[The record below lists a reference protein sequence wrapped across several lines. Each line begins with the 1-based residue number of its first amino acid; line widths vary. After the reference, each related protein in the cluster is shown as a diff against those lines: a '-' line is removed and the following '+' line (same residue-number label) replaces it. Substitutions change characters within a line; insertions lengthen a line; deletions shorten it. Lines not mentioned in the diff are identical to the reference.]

1 MFIKYT
7 STNPTYELYQS
18 FYNLPAYNFLNY
30 ELYNASNVTIW
41 KSYDITGYFSSS
53 LSGFPVG
60 NIVIWNSTR
69 DLVGGNVFNV
79 MDSGILVYKSPGVL
93 YGETTS

>member
-1 MFIKYT
+1 MGLLHHFVYIGVFALLLNLIVVGIGMAIMKGY
-7 STNPTYELYQS
+7 LS

-41 KSYDITGYFSSS
+41 KSYDVTGYFSSS

-60 NIVIWNSTR
+60 
-69 DLVGGNVFNV
+69 
-79 MDSGILVYKSPGVL
+79 Y
-93 YGETTS
+93 